1 MTWQRSI
8 QAAVRA
14 LKKEEASLEK
24 QLSAVGRRIE
34 ELREMSRSDNGAQ
47 SKRASARRL
56 SPAGRAAIS
65 KAAKK
70 RWAGYRAAKRA
81 SVRKRGAR
89 S

>member
-14 LKKEEASLEK
+14 LKKEESALEK
-24 QLSAVGRRIE
+24 QLDGVRLKIE
-34 ELREMSRSDNGAQ
+34 ELDDMSRTRGAAS
-47 SKRASARRL
+47 SKAAASRRL

-65 KAAKK
+65 KAAKR
-70 RWAGYRAAKRA
+70 RWARYRADQ
-81 SVRKRGAR
+81 RKRGAR

>member
-24 QLSAVGRRIE
+24 QLSAVRKRIE
-34 ELREMSRSDNGAQ
+34 ELHEMSRSDDGAPR
-47 SKRASARRL
+47 KRASARRL

-70 RWAGYRAAKRA
+70 RWARYRSAKRA
-81 SVRKRGAR
+81 AVRKRGAH

>member
-24 QLSAVGRRIE
+24 QLSAVRKRIE
-34 ELREMSRSDNGAQ
+34 ELHEMSRSDDGAPR
-47 SKRASARRL
+47 KRASTRRL

-70 RWAGYRAAKRA
+70 RWARYRSAKRA
-81 SVRKRGAR
+81 AVRKRGAR